1 MNVNKDMSIIFNLDN
16 YIYIYRTDFYI
27 LFLYINININSI
39 IFSNILKNKINKYY
53 KIHIIYVHDVTL
65 MM

>member
-27 LFLYINININSI
+27 LFLYI
-39 IFSNILKNKINKYY
+39 
-53 KIHIIYVHDVTL
+53 IH
-65 MM
+65 